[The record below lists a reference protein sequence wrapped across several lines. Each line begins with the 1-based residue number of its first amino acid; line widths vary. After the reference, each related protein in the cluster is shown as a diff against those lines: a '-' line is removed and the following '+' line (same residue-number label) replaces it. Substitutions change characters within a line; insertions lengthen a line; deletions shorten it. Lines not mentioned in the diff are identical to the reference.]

1 MKAIIID
8 DEKHCREVLATLLK
22 KHCPDVEIIADCSN
36 GREALEV
43 IAKSKPGI
51 VFLDIEMP
59 GMNGFEFLEAC
70 PSKDFAII
78 FTTAYNEYA
87 IKAIKHSALDYLLK
101 PVDKEELVN
110 AIDKAK
116 QQTTGKTPDR
126 VEQLLS
132 SLHLKKEP
140 KRFGV
145 PAAEGLIM
153 LNSEDILYC
162 ESDGPYCT
170 FHFTNNSKPLL
181 TSRTLK
187 EAEEVLLSCGGFF
200 RVHNSFLINM
210 RFIQKYIRGEGG
222 EVIMSNGK
230 SIPVSRSRKQ
240 DFLGALEK
248 I

>member
-1 MKAIIID
+1 MKAVIID
-8 DEKHCREVLATLLK
+8 DEKHCREVLATLLE
-22 KHCPDVEIIADCSN
+22 KHCSDVEVVAAYTN
-36 GREALEV
+36 GNEALES
-43 IAKSKPGI
+43 IGKAAPDI
-51 VFLDIEMP
+51 IFLDIEMP
-59 GMNGFEFLEAC
+59 GMNGFEFLERSS
-70 PSKDFAII
+70 SKDFEII

-101 PVDKEELVN
+101 PIDKDELVAAVN
-110 AIDKAK
+110 KAK
-116 QQTTGKTPDR
+116 QHTAGKTPAR

-132 SLHLKKEP
+132 SLNLRKEP
-140 KRFGV
+140 KRFAV
-145 PAAEGLIM
+145 PASEGLIM
-153 LNSEDILYC
+153 LNSEEILYC

-187 EAEEVLLSCGGFF
+187 EAEEVLLSCGDFF
-200 RVHNSFLINM
+200 RVHNSYLINM
-210 RFIQKYIRGEGG
+210 KFVQKYIRGEGG

-230 SIPVSRSRKQ
+230 NIPVSRSRKQ